1 MATRPEIAVRLF
13 VVRFVVVVFVNE
25 VSVNVPLIP
34 PVVERS
40 VATGLVL
47 RRTPVVVPLAVPL
60 VPAGQLVVVAPAGQN
75 KWRSRFASKNVP
87 NETVVV
93 VLAVEEVVVPVVVVV
108 GVVAVVP
115 VVVVPVVP
123 VVPSAP
129 APTLPTGT
137 FNDTPGITMPFSG
150 FGSTSA
156 TWWLV
161 PAVSTKSASCG

>member
-1 MATRPEIAVRLF
+1 MATRPEIAVRS
-13 VVRFVVVVFVNE
+13 VDERFVVALFVRE
-25 VSVNVPLIP
+25 VSVNVPLMP

-47 RRTPVVVPLAVPL
+47 SRTPVVVELGVPFAAV
-60 VPAGQLVVVAPAGQN
+60 GQLVVVAPAGQN

-93 VLAVEEVVVPVVVVV
+93 VLAVEEVVVPVVVV

-123 VVPSAP
+123 VVPTAP

-137 FNDTPGITMPFSG
+137 FNDTPGTTMPFSG

-161 PAVSTKSASCG
+161 PAASTKSAS